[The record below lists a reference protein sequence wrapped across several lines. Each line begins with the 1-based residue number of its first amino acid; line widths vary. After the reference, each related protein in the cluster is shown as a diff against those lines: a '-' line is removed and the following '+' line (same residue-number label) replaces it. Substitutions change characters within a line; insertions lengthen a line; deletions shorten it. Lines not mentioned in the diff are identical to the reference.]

1 MIVRNSP
8 SVRGEVLMK
17 ERPMEEAQKG
27 EQPMEE
33 VPTAKALTEQVPME
47 EPMEEVTAPLRWAHA
62 IFKYSEP
69 SGLMYRCSYNYM

>member
-17 ERPMEEAQKG
+17 ERLMEEAQKG
-27 EQPMEE
+27 EEPMEE
-33 VPTAKALTEQVPME
+33 VPTAKALTEQV
-47 EPMEEVTAPLRWAHA
+47 PMEEVTAPLRWAHA

-69 SGLMYRCSYNYM
+69 SGLMYRYSYNYM